1 MQSLT
6 NPDSYI
12 RTRFV
17 INHSYIR
24 NQLFLLVLPLN
35 YLAHSYLSYQK
46 TDLIIGNFIADSIIG
61 NRFEGLT
68 EGIIKGIM
76 LHRKIDVF
84 TDSHPTFLT
93 SKHRFS
99 KDFDKYSGVL
109 MDIFYDHY
117 LAKNFSLYSPIPLQ
131 KHVDNIY
138 DILKTNY
145 EYLPEPAKRFYGY
158 MTQRNILF
166 HYSSLKGIE
175 TVLTHLSNR
184 IKNRFELQLAVP
196 ILENNYLEIEEE
208 FFNFFD
214 DLQAFCKV
222 QPEVII

>member
-1 MQSLT
+1 
-6 NPDSYI
+6 
-12 RTRFV
+12 
-17 INHSYIR
+17 
-24 NQLFLLVLPLN
+24 LN

-46 TDLIIGNFIADSIIG
+46 PDLIIGNFIADSIQG

-68 EGIIKGIM
+68 EGIIKGIT

-84 TDSHPTFLT
+84 TDSHPVFLT

-117 LAKNFSLYSPIPLQ
+117 LAKNFNLYSTNTLQ
-131 KHVDNIY
+131 QHADGIY
-138 DILKTNY
+138 DILKENY

-158 MTQRNILF
+158 MTERNILY

-175 TVLTHLSNR
+175 TVLTHLSYR

-196 ILENNYLEIEEE
+196 ILERDYNEIENE
-208 FFNFFD
+208 FFIFFD
-214 DLQAFCKV
+214 YLQAFCKT
-222 QPEVII
+222 QSEVIE